1 MRADALYQR
10 PGGPS
15 GDDWIDAREE
25 RGWHESRAAQPAWYR
40 SGVADLVGIVL
51 VEEDDR
57 RREAALEKLRRAI
70 AACMQSRK
78 DGR

>member
-1 MRADALYQR
+1 MSDDIYPR

-40 SGVADLVGIVL
+40 SGVPDLVGIAL
-51 VEEDDR
+51 VEDDDR

-70 AACMQSRK
+70 AASMQSSK
-78 DGR
+78 CGR